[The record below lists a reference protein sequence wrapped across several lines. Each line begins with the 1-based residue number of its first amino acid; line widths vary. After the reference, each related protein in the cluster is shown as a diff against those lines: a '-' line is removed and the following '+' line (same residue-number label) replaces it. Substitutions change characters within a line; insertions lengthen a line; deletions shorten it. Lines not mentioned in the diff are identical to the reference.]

1 VSDITDEYGRDLVT
15 RIGDRRLPQFHRG
28 GVRCGILNEQARQVQ
43 ELHDAIISTLD
54 QRTLENARGVVLDV
68 IGRIVGQDRELLNQ
82 AELEWFTPDEI
93 TGALDTAPNWVQGVS
108 LFGNLPAD
116 DGEYLSL
123 IRSKIFKNHVKYGS
137 IPEILQFIKI
147 LYGINV
153 SLRKLKLSRVQFI
166 VPVGTAGYVT
176 ETLRRVL
183 SDDKADNQYFL
194 PQCPTVDI
202 VGVMHRPEVPFAP
215 DRETGAPDLSEA
227 GVATA

>member
-1 VSDITDEYGRDLVT
+1 MSDIIDEYTKDLVT

-28 GVRCGILNEQARQVQ
+28 EVRCGILNEQARQVQ
-43 ELHDAIISTLD
+43 QLHDAIVSVLD
-54 QRTLENARGVVLDV
+54 QRTLEKARGVVLDV

-82 AELEWFTPDEI
+82 AELEWFTPDDA
-93 TGALDTAPNWVQGVS
+93 TGALDTAPSWVTGVS

-137 IPEILQFIKI
+137 IPEILEFVRL

-153 SLRKLKLSRVQFI
+153 SIRKLKLSRVQFI
-166 VPVGTAGYVT
+166 IPVGTAGYVIGT
-176 ETLRRVL
+176 IRRVL

-215 DRETGAPDLSEA
+215 DRETGAPDISEA